1 MHFKRSFIKQVAACL
16 ALPLLSAAAV
26 AQSYP
31 TKPINMVVAFPA
43 GGASDQIGR
52 IMAKEMAVNMNQSII
67 VENVVGVG
75 GSLGALKVGNA
86 APDGYTITAGSPLE
100 LILAPLG
107 VAAAKNKPEDVR
119 MVARVG
125 NTAMALVTRKDL
137 GVNSVEELIAMMKKA
152 DKPMTFAS
160 VGLGSLYHL
169 MGEKFVQAAD
179 VKGLHVPYNGLAP
192 AITDVVGGRIDFMFA
207 PIAGPVPG
215 FMENGSVKS
224 LAVSSAEPQAR
235 FPNLRTMRSIKGF
248 EDYVFNIWIGIQ
260 TGAKVPD
267 AVAAALHKS
276 AYAAMANPE
285 TRKALEAT
293 GSIVS
298 PAMSLAEV
306 EAFYKRETAAYQAI
320 AKAIKLSPQ

>member
-1 MHFKRSFIKQVAACL
+1 MKVSQ
-16 ALPLLSAAAV
+16 LLSGLLFAICATTAG
-26 AQSYP
+26 AQNYP
-31 TKPINMVVAFPA
+31 SKPINMIVSFPA

-52 IMAKEMAVNMNQSII
+52 VMAKEMSINLGQPMI

-75 GSLGALKVGNA
+75 GSLGVLKLASAN
-86 APDGYTITAGSPLE
+86 PDGYTITAGSPLE

-107 VAAAKNKPEDVR
+107 IAAAKNKPEDVR
-119 MVARVG
+119 MIARVG

-137 GVNSVEELIAMMKKA
+137 GVNSVEELVAMMKKA
-152 DKPMTFAS
+152 DKPLSYAS
-160 VGLGSLYHL
+160 VGIGSLYHL
-169 MGEKFVQAAD
+169 MAEKFVQASGA
-179 VKGLHVPYNGLAP
+179 KGLHVPYNGLAP
-192 AITDVVGGRIDFMFA
+192 AITDVVGGRVDFMFA

-215 FMENGSVKS
+215 FMENASLKS
-224 LAVSSAEPQAR
+224 LAVSSVDVQPR
-235 FPNLRTMRSIKGF
+235 FPKLPTMRSIKGF

-260 TGAKVPD
+260 TGAKVSD

-285 TRKALEAT
+285 TKKALEAT

-298 PAMSLAEV
+298 PALSLAEV